1 MSANEI
7 QALCE
12 LYIGRKFDDNDSQAL
27 REFLRDLQVQKP
39 KKVAAE
45 KPEQHQDTKKFVP
58 VSERKQHLVRE
69 YAPGDRPAPVALT
82 DLGATGGAKERMAA
96 YNNQVASAGST
107 GSLSAN
113 RVAEDLP
120 AQVPKVAD
128 RKAQWAAAETGLSP
142 RADDAVKERLAEV
155 TGAPGVKDRLGA
167 WNNATQGSSADKIHL
182 VEERTADVKGAAP
195 VKERLGNWNK
205 IEEHPSVTSNTAA
218 RVEEVKGA
226 PGVKDRLGNWNQVTS
241 DHHVE
246 SKTAERLAELAGASA
261 VKSRAEGWNNHTE
274 GVITS
279 AGLSEERTAE
289 LKKAS
294 SVRDRMNSYSQAASE
309 VKVQKTEI
317 YIPQDVSELPTKES
331 QGQ

>member
-12 LYIGRKFDDNDSQAL
+12 LYIGRKFDDSDSQAL

-45 KPEQHQDTKKFVP
+45 KEEHQDTKKFVP

-82 DLGATGGAKERMAA
+82 EVGSTGGAKERMAD
-96 YNNQVASAGST
+96 YNNTVASAGSA
-107 GSLSAN
+107 SLSAN
-113 RVAEDLP
+113 RVAEELP
-120 AQVPKVAD
+120 AATKVSD
-128 RKAQWAAAETGLSP
+128 RKAQWAGAAETGLSP
-142 RADDAVKERLAEV
+142 RGDSDVVKERLAEV
-155 TGAPGVKDRLGA
+155 SGVPGVKDRLGA
-167 WNNATQGSSADKIHL
+167 WNSATQGSSADKHL
-182 VEERTADVKGAAP
+182 VEERTADVKGAAG
-195 VKERLGNWNK
+195 VKERLGNWSK
-205 IEEHPSVTSNTAA
+205 IEEHSNVPSNTAA

-261 VKSRAEGWNNHTE
+261 VKSRAEGWNNQTE
-274 GVITS
+274 GVVTS
-279 AGLSEERTAE
+279 GALAEERTAE

-294 SVRDRMNSYSQAASE
+294 SVRDRMNSYSKATTE

-317 YIPQDVSELPTKES
+317 YIPQDQSELPTKES